1 MISSQNMQYINIAI
15 KAFNPLV
22 GKTYLIAFSSSS
34 KKPLDFI
41 EVQINEKNFW
51 HLTGCRFDEE
61 LNLPAEAKDELYK
74 ACLNGSDISDYL
86 RYTDAPN
93 DVKVKCNVLQNIF
106 NFIDNAK
113 ILLITDAEGTPE
125 QYMFSTG
132 IGTNQGL
139 VGYIENKHIYIPKTA
154 QDKSIN
160 IKKNVNN
167 KIRIILSRSS
177 TGREYGTIEYEAA
190 KDLFTKLLPQIKD
203 KYNISKSLS
212 DLISSE

>member
-1 MISSQNMQYINIAI
+1 MISLQNMQYVNKAI
-15 KAFNPLV
+15 RAFNPLV

-51 HLTGCRFDEE
+51 HLTGCKFDEE
-61 LNLPAEAKDELYK
+61 LKLHGEVKDDLYK

-86 RYTDAPN
+86 KYTDTPN
-93 DVKVKCNVLQNIF
+93 DVKIKCSVLQNIF
-106 NFIDNAK
+106 NFVDNAK
-113 ILLITDAEGTPE
+113 ILLITDADGTPE
-125 QYMFSTG
+125 QYMFTTG
-132 IGTNQGL
+132 MGTNQGL

-190 KDLFTKLLPQIKD
+190 KDLFAKLLPQIKE
-203 KYNISKSLS
+203 KYNLSKSLS
-212 DLISSE
+212 GLTTNE